1 MKAAHVAGGAF
12 GALAGLVVAT
22 VLRRYVGWDV
32 TQADA
37 SLIGS
42 AALSAG
48 AGVGHVWTTTGLIP
62 AVRRGI
68 FGPPKA
74 KDVAQFVETVKATG
88 TAAPAPAPA
97 PVEAPTA

>member
-1 MKAAHVAGGAF
+1 MKAAHVAGGAA

-48 AGVGHVWTTTGLIP
+48 AGIGHVWSTTGIIP
-62 AVRRGI
+62 AVRRGV
-68 FGPPKA
+68 FGPK
-74 KDVAQFVETVKATG
+74 
-88 TAAPAPAPA
+88 APA
-97 PVEAPTA
+97 PVVGQVDPTP